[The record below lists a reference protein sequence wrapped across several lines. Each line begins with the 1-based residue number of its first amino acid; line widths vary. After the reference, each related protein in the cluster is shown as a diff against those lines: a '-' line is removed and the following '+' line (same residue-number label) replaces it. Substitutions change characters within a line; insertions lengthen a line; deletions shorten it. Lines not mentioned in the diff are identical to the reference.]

1 MLHRVPADTVVEWL
15 LDAEGELVE
24 ASWLGQGKS
33 QHVVGSSES
42 GCWKV
47 EEVSGAAFE
56 GSAIAHGIL

>member
-33 QHVVGSSES
+33 QHVVATSES
-42 GCWKV
+42 GAGKRKKCQ
-47 EEVSGAAFE
+47 GQLLTTP
-56 GSAIAHGIL
+56 AIAHGVL